1 MTSLKQRQVSQTLTQ
16 VLLDRKFM
24 ATSELRELVVKL
36 NTKFDYNLDIK
47 QDRSLDEYIGT
58 MNISLARLHLKIV
71 QTRDESTGERLI
83 VLCNTLAS
91 NLSLH
96 PELSEQQ
103 MALFRTLVERIATA
117 SDGHIPHHQALYA
130 VCEIPNCKLSEAQ
143 AEQTIN
149 ELISFQPDDLVHN
162 ILTNTLASGKWYD
175 TGTMAEVTW
184 EVSLLQ
190 GYVYA
195 LHNSNGFRA
204 LCCEAL

>member
-1 MTSLKQRQVSQTLTQ
+1 
-16 VLLDRKFM
+16 
-24 ATSELRELVVKL
+24 
-36 NTKFDYNLDIK
+36 
-47 QDRSLDEYIGT
+47 

-149 ELISFQPDDLVHN
+149 ELI
-162 ILTNTLASGKWYD
+162 
-175 TGTMAEVTW
+175 
-184 EVSLLQ
+184 
-190 GYVYA
+190 
-195 LHNSNGFRA
+195 R
-204 LCCEAL
+204 